1 MEEKFVLELMGKIS
15 GDQIRDY
22 LKICDKIR
30 DQGSFHDVI
39 LSTRMHTLHFH
50 LKYSRFDFIP
60 QDLQTYLI
68 YTMRKNGFEYL
79 GNFSFHQRDFDAD
92 NYRYLKKCF
101 SDLMDSREIKDTDL
115 SLSW

>member
-30 DQGSFHDVI
+30 GQGSFHDVI

-50 LKYSRFDFIP
+50 LKYS
-60 QDLQTYLI
+60 
-68 YTMRKNGFEYL
+68 
-79 GNFSFHQRDFDAD
+79 
-92 NYRYLKKCF
+92 
-101 SDLMDSREIKDTDL
+101 
-115 SLSW
+115 